1 MKRVLLIG
9 DGASGWPLPEY
20 AGRTA
25 LQAAKKPYLD
35 RLCSAGRLG
44 LAQILPPGVSVGTDT
59 ALLALLGQDIAHL
72 PSRAHL
78 EGAGMGNRIDVADWA
93 WRLNLVSISAS
104 GKMLSHSGGD
114 ISPQAG
120 RQLVEDLLLDTKLHA
135 LLEKFNFRLAVG
147 SGFRHQL
154 VRKGKVEITT
164 IPPHDI
170 LGKQVEK
177 YWPVGGAGLR
187 DIMTHAHLLLQR
199 HPLNHQRLKEGKLPA
214 NYIWPWGGG
223 PGAPLKPFS
232 LLYAHRGLCAAH
244 VPVVKGIASLL
255 GLTVAN
261 VPGSTGDI
269 HTNWQAKVKAALTGL
284 CSGYDFI
291 LVHLEAPDE
300 CSHRGDWR
308 GKIKALEILDAM
320 ARALHL
326 GMEKTGGHYRLLVM
340 SDHATPLATRT
351 HAPDPIPF
359 FLYDNHSELA
369 HGRAYHEIAAAATNY
384 QVGGQE
390 LLKLLFSP
398 PGEKGGL

>member
-1 MKRVLLIG
+1 MKTVLLIA
-9 DGASGWPLPEY
+9 DGASDWPLAELGGKTPLEVAPKPHLDNLCA
-20 AGRTA
+20 AGH
-25 LQAAKKPYLD
+25 LGQAQMLP
-35 RLCSAGRLG
+35 AG
-44 LAQILPPGVSVGTDT
+44 IPVGTDT
-59 ALLALLGQDIAHL
+59 VLLALMGQDVTHL

-78 EGAGMGNRIDVADWA
+78 EGAGMGRMIDADDWA
-93 WRLNLVSISAS
+93 WRLNLVSISAT
-104 GKMLSHSGGD
+104 GRMLSHSGGD
-114 ISPQAG
+114 IPPLEG
-120 RQLVEDLLLDTKLHA
+120 RQLVQDLLRDVKIHN
-135 LLEKFNFRLAVG
+135 LLLGSGFRLHVG
-147 SGFRHQL
+147 SGFYHQL
-154 VRKGKVEITT
+154 VHKRKIDLATT
-164 IPPHDI
+164 PPHDI
-170 LGKQVEK
+170 LEK
-177 YWPVGGAGLR
+177 RIDKHLPTGDARLR
-187 DIMTHAHLLLQR
+187 DIMARAHLLLQR

-232 LLYAHRGLCAAH
+232 LLYAHRGLCVAH

-340 SDHATPLATRT
+340 SDHATPVAIRT
-351 HAPDPIPF
+351 HAPDPVPF
-359 FLYDNHSELA
+359 FIYDNRVQSACGLPYNEST
-369 HGRAYHEIAAAATNY
+369 AASTNY
-384 QVGGQE
+384 QVAGEE
-390 LLKLLFSP
+390 LLKEL
-398 PGEKGGL
+398 KGP